1 MLKITKIIIVIF
13 LITIFSQ
20 SCKDPSL
27 DFEWFL
33 LEAEGN
39 YSTENNSSYLKLNS
53 WVEINQSSVN
63 INPSSSVDATYFM
76 YASVVNWSY
85 RVYSGD
91 QLVFEVTRFSI
102 EQLFGDILLNVAT
115 DQMDY
120 LWVVIESETPLK
132 GDIFNGLNP
141 DSVEIE
147 MTISDDSGGGYSVI
161 NTIPFTFN
169 RN

>member
-1 MLKITKIIIVIF
+1 MLKITKIIIIIFLTVIF
-13 LITIFSQ
+13 TQ

-33 LEAEGN
+33 FEAEGT
-39 YSTENNSSYLKLNS
+39 YSAEDNTSFIKLNA

-63 INPSSSVDATYFM
+63 INPSSSVDATHFM
-76 YASVVNWSY
+76 YASIARWYY

-91 QLVFEVTRFSI
+91 QLVFEITQYNI
-102 EQLFGDILLNVAT
+102 ENLFGDILLNVAI

-120 LWVVIESETPLK
+120 LWVAIESENPIE

-141 DSVEIE
+141 DSVEVE
-147 MTISDDSGGGYSVI
+147 MIILDDSGNTYSVI
-161 NTIPFTFN
+161 QTIPFTFS